1 MSPQPSLFLL
11 VIQPI
16 GETLRPVW
24 GPMDKCYPVTAQVG
38 KGWGL
43 LLPWSGVAALGLL
56 GGHTEKEDGPGREGP
71 LGTLS
76 CM

>member
-1 MSPQPSLFLL
+1 M
-11 VIQPI
+11 
-16 GETLRPVW
+16 W